1 MTCFKDQTY
10 ISGRDRERFS
20 ISRINFGV
28 DGAGNFFTLYKKD
41 RSVQQQI
48 KSSESMM
55 LHCLKKMR
63 LEINGHCVKIR
74 KRIQTTKE
82 LLGVCDTASW
92 Y

>member
-1 MTCFKDQTY
+1 MVQG
-10 ISGRDRERFS
+10 IFS
-20 ISRINFGV
+20 H
-28 DGAGNFFTLYKKD
+28 FTRKIEVYNN
-41 RSVQQQI
+41 
-48 KSSESMM
+48 KSSLQNRLM